1 MIKIKAKP
9 ITPENFKKFGQI
21 VTSPKSEPTSQAVDY
36 KFWSDLAHYLVNG
49 ETEIGLC
56 TVYQQ
61 PTTEISGMERHTRTP
76 EILIPIDAPFV
87 VPLLR
92 DDDPAEQTTAFQV
105 NIGEV
110 VVIDKGVWHGACLP
124 VGKKE
129 SSYFVIF
136 RRNTPHEDVEKK
148 AIPTVEI
155 VFKE

>member
-1 MIKIKAKP
+1 MIKIKSIP
-9 ITPENFKKFGQI
+9 ITQENFKKFGQV
-21 VTSPKSEPTSQAVDY
+21 VTSPTTKPTSQSTEY
-36 KFWSDLAHYLVNG
+36 KFWSDLAHYLING

-61 PTTEISGMERHTRTP
+61 PTAEISGMERHTQTP

-92 DDDPAEQTTAFQV
+92 DNDPANQTAAFQV
-105 NIGEV
+105 NIGEA
-110 VVIDKGVWHGACLP
+110 VVIDEGVWHGACLP

-136 RRNTPHEDVEKK
+136 RRNTPQEDVEKK
-148 AIPTVEI
+148 TILPIQI
-155 VFKE
+155 VQK

>member
-1 MIKIKAKP
+1 MIKIYSIP
-9 ITPENFKKFGQI
+9 ITQDNFKKFGS
-21 VTSPKSEPTSQAVDY
+21 VVKSPTTKPTAQADDY
-36 KFWSDLAHYLVNG
+36 KFWSDLAHYLING

-61 PTTEISGMERHTRTP
+61 STTEISGMERHIRTP

-92 DDDPAEQTTAFQV
+92 DDDPADQTMAFQV
-105 NIGEV
+105 NIGEAV
-110 VVIDKGVWHGACLP
+110 AIDKGVWHGACLP
-124 VGKKE
+124 VGQNE

-148 AIPTVEI
+148 TIPTLEI
-155 VFKE
+155 VKK